1 VPNLLKVRL
10 SLKGRPIRT
19 YLFDKPSVT
28 IGRNP
33 DADIF
38 LDNTGISRDH
48 ALIERTPGGYQICDL
63 GSANGTYLNEHPIR
77 QEYLSEDDVVQIG
90 KFALWMAIEGERRD
104 SGGLLGTASP
114 AAYEGTMVLDPDSL
128 MDMQRK
134 SSVEVAESEPD
145 EPVVRG
151 GRATRAARTASA
163 ASAKPRSRLRG
174 AIVHVVVFLAGVA
187 AGWALS
193 LLPRG

>member
-1 VPNLLKVRL
+1 MPNLLKVRL

-19 YLFDKPSVT
+19 YLFDKPSVS

-48 ALIERTPGGYQICDL
+48 ALIERTAGGFQICDL
-63 GSANGTYLNEHPIR
+63 GSANGTYLNEHPV
-77 QEYLSEDDVVQIG
+77 QKDYLSEDDVVQIG
-90 KFALWMAIEGERRD
+90 KFALWLGIEGERRE
-104 SGGLLGTASP
+104 SGGLLGQPSP
-114 AAYEGTMVLDPDSL
+114 AAFEGTMLLDPDSL
-128 MDMQRK
+128 KDMQRK
-134 SSVEVAESEPD
+134 SSVEIHEQGGGGANEESP
-145 EPVVRG
+145 R
-151 GRATRAARTASA
+151 RTA
-163 ASAKPRSRLRG
+163 RH
-174 AIVHVVVFLAGVA
+174 AIVLVAVFLAGAV

>member
-1 VPNLLKVRL
+1 MPNLLKVRL

-63 GSANGTYLNEHPIR
+63 GSANGTYLNEQPVR
-77 QEYLSEDDVVQIG
+77 KDYLGEDDVVQIG
-90 KFALWMAIEGERRD
+90 KFALWMAIEGERREHG
-104 SGGLLGTASP
+104 SLLGAASP
-114 AAYEGTMVLDPDSL
+114 AAFEGTMVLDPDSL
-128 MDMQRK
+128 KDMQRK
-134 SSVEVAESEPD
+134 SSVEVTESGPVPAAAEP
-145 EPVVRG
+145 
-151 GRATRAARTASA
+151 RT
-163 ASAKPRSRLRG
+163 RLRG
-174 AIVHVVVFLAGVA
+174 TMIHAAVFLAGGI

-193 LLPRG
+193 LLARG

>member
-1 VPNLLKVRL
+1 MPNLLKVRL

-48 ALIERTPGGYQICDL
+48 ALIERTPGGYRICDL
-63 GSANGTYLNEHPIR
+63 GSANGTYLNERPV
-77 QEYLSEDDVVQIG
+77 QKDYLGEDDVVQIG

-104 SGGLLGTASP
+104 RSSLLGQTSP
-114 AAYEGTMVLDPDSL
+114 AAFEGTMVLDPDSL
-128 MDMQRK
+128 KNMQRK
-134 SSVEVAESEPD
+134 SSVEATEQGGVAM
-145 EPVVRG
+145 
-151 GRATRAARTASA
+151 AALDPPSRRRLA
-163 ASAKPRSRLRG
+163 AAFV
-174 AIVHVVVFLAGVA
+174 AVFLAGGA

>member
-63 GSANGTYLNEHPIR
+63 GSANGTYLNEHPV
-77 QEYLSEDDVVQIG
+77 QKDYLSEDDVVQIG
-90 KFALWMAIEGERRD
+90 KFALWMAIEGERRER
-104 SGGLLGTASP
+104 GGLLGQASP
-114 AAYEGTMVLDPDSL
+114 TAFEGTMVLDPDSL
-128 MDMQRK
+128 KDMQRK
-134 SSVEVAESEPD
+134 SSVEITE
-145 EPVVRG
+145 RG
-151 GRATRAARTASA
+151 GVLAAEEAPGR
-163 ASAKPRSRLRG
+163 RLRNTI
-174 AIVHVVVFLAGVA
+174 AFAAVFLAGAA